1 MGDPPVIIRLKTF
14 EMKIICIKFYN
25 YYTVLLANGGRKI
38 TFGLHQFTVI
48 TVTYQAPTFI
58 YSWSI
63 SNILEYKFFRFGYL
77 GSSRAV
83 KISFSE
89 KATKFFAIFLMV
101 LTFVALS
108 EKLNF
113 NEKKESISEHLLR
126 VCFQLFEG
134 KKIILDY
141 L

>member
-1 MGDPPVIIRLKTF
+1 
-14 EMKIICIKFYN
+14 MKIICIKFYN

-113 NEKKESISEHLLR
+113 NEKKRVFLSI
-126 VCFQLFEG
+126 F
-134 KKIILDY
+134 
-141 L
+141 